1 VTNASTARPLVAIGI
16 AAAIGYVLGRIM
28 HSND

>member
-1 VTNASTARPLVAIGI
+1 VPSSPPPRPLVAIGI